1 MKKKDLLGQR
11 FGRLTVIDCAPSVK
25 TSGGNSRTMW
35 LCRCDCGNEKVV
47 ATGDLLSGDTTSCGC
62 YNLEKAHYS
71 KHRITCQYDLSGEY
85 GIGYTSSGDEFW
97 FDKEDYD
104 LIKGYSWFKHHKYF
118 VAKVPMGENKTI
130 YLHRLVM
137 GLGFEEYDYHTEIDH
152 IITENKFDNR
162 KSNLRIVNK
171 SQNNTNKIVQKNNK
185 SGYPGIVWNSR
196 DEVWEVYINIECKKT
211 YLGRFKNKD
220 DAIAKRKWAENK
232 YYGEYSYNNSQ
243 KMKEEIK

>member
-11 FGRLTVIDCAPSVK
+11 FGRLTVIGCSASVK
-25 TSGGNSRTMW
+25 TSGGNSKTMW
-35 LCRCDCGNEKVV
+35 FCRCDCGNEKVV

-71 KHRITCQYDLSGEY
+71 KHKITCQYDLSGKY
-85 GIGYTSSGDEFW
+85 GIGYTSNGDEFW

-104 LIKGYSWFKHHKYF
+104 LIKEYSWFKHHKYF
-118 VAKVPMGENKTI
+118 VAKIPMNNNKTV
-130 YLHRLVM
+130 YLHRLIM
-137 GLGFEEYDYHTEIDH
+137 GLGLEEYDHCTDVDH

-171 SQNNTNKIVQKNNK
+171 SQNNKNKIIQKNNK
-185 SGYPGIVWNSR
+185 SGYPGIIWHSR
-196 DEVWEVYINIECKKT
+196 DEVWEVYINIDCKKT

-220 DAIAKRKWAENK
+220 DAIAKRKWAEDK